1 MRNNLRVKKLWVLII
16 LFLSVTGGI
25 AWRGRL
31 SAESVREANERGVA
45 YMEQR
50 RYKQA
55 VDEFEKAFHSDPE
68 NKVVRENL
76 AIAYNQLAV
85 SLIEKERY
93 LEAREY
99 LEKAVDLKPDE
110 PKIRDNLAA
119 VYAKTAMGEREERE
133 AIAEA
138 KGKDA
143 SPADFRALS
152 DEEAANQKI
161 SGDFLMQGIR
171 AFEKKEYGMAK
182 EMLEEALRYS
192 DKNPT
197 VFELL
202 GDIAY
207 YEQDLKTAKSR
218 YVEAFRLKNSSRI
231 REKIEKLSREAPIE
245 TQLDQYSDEHFIIRY
260 KKNVTQPF
268 GGGYEIRE
276 YLREAW
282 GAISKDFG
290 VYPKDKTVVLLY
302 NEEEYRYLSGS
313 PAWVGGQYDGKI
325 RLPAYKQKIDSS
337 KLKKLVWHELTH
349 YFVYEISQGKC
360 PRWLNEGLAQ
370 YEENK
375 IVPIDIRYFEA
386 AEKNKYLLPF
396 EDLDRGISE
405 SSDPTEVF
413 LFYQQSFMVTSS
425 LISKYRMFK
434 VKEMLEEYAK
444 GATTEQV
451 FERALQTS
459 FRAFEIKWLASLGK
473 KSGR

>member
-1 MRNNLRVKKLWVLII
+1 MVL
-16 LFLSVTGGI
+16 LATATAGI
-25 AWRGRL
+25 SWRGRL
-31 SAESVREANERGVA
+31 NEESIREANERGVS

-50 RYKQA
+50 RFKQA
-55 VDEFEKAFHSDPE
+55 ADEFEKAFYADPE

-85 SLIEKERY
+85 SLIEKEKY

-99 LEKAVDLKPDE
+99 LEKAVELKPDE
-110 PKIRDNLAA
+110 TRIRDNLAA

-133 AIAEA
+133 AVAEA
-138 KGKDA
+138 KDREIK
-143 SPADFRALS
+143 PADSRAFS
-152 DEEAANQKI
+152 AEEVANQKI

-207 YEQDLKTAKSR
+207 YEQDLKSAKSR
-218 YVEAFRLKNSSRI
+218 YVEAYRLKNSARL
-231 REKIEKLSREAPIE
+231 REKVEKLSREDPIE
-245 TQLDQYSDEHFIIRY
+245 TRLDQYSDEHFIIRY
-260 KKNVTQPF
+260 KKNITQPF
-268 GGGYEIRE
+268 GGGYEIRD

-282 GAISKDFG
+282 RAISRDFG

-302 NEEEYRYLSGS
+302 NEDEYRYLSGS
-313 PAWVGGQYDGKI
+313 PAWVGGHYDGKI
-325 RLPAYKQKIDSS
+325 RLPAYKQKIDSE

-349 YFVYEISQGKC
+349 YFVYVLSQGKC
-360 PRWLNEGLAQ
+360 PKWLNEGLAQ
-370 YEENK
+370 HEENK
-375 IVPIDIRYFEA
+375 VSRIDFHYFSL
-386 AEKNKYLLPF
+386 AEKNNYLLSF
-396 EDLDRGISE
+396 EDLDRGLPE
-405 SSDPTEVF
+405 SSDPTEF
-413 LFYQQSFMVTSS
+413 YLFYQQSFAVVES
-425 LISKYRMFK
+425 LVSKYHMFK

-451 FERALQTS
+451 FEKVLKTS
-459 FRAFEIKWLASLGK
+459 LRVYEIKWLASLGK
-473 KSGR
+473 KEGK